1 MYKKLISVTVFN
13 VLGEPFKLRNFDC
26 TLYLLPIQI
35 EQSSIRQTEIALL
48 FHKEPILLVNV
59 TRKDDIFTFE
69 QFAEHLWFVCKIEEV
84 TFVSGLHHICTIS
97 FIELNE

>member
-1 MYKKLISVTVFN
+1 MYDKLVEVAVLN
-13 VLGEPFKLRNFDC
+13 VPCKSFQLRYFDA

-35 EQSSIRQTEIALL
+35 EQSSICQTEIALL
-48 FHKEPILLVNV
+48 LHEKPILLVNV

-69 QFAEHLWFVCKIEEV
+69 KFSEYLWLVCKIEEI